1 VRPARLDS
9 LEKDLVERGV
19 EAYGVTADL
28 ADTPAARAAAAA
40 ITDRFGTPDVLLYSP
55 GDVSRLPVGALDLD
69 AEELLTWLPLH
80 LLTPI
85 ALVRSVLP
93 DMLARGSGA
102 LLFAQGASARVPM
115 PALGS
120 VGVAQSGLL
129 NYLHALAAEV
139 GPRGIY
145 VGTMLIGALIERSA
159 AAGLWDGGGFAA
171 GRAAAPDRPGH
182 PRAAVLGAGAGP
194 SGRRGVGRVT
204 PVGFAESDATRTG
217 DPLAAPGDIR
227 CRLSGDEADSAR
239 HAPPP
244 PDPARAAGS
253 GGPGGGVLA

>member
-1 VRPARLDS
+1 MTRTLAVFGAGPALGLATARRFGAEGYRIALVARDRAKLDI
-9 LEKDLVERGV
+9 LEKDLGDRGV
-19 EAYGVTADL
+19 EAYAVPADL
-28 ADTPAARAAAAA
+28 ADTGAARAASAA

-69 AEELLTWLPLH
+69 AEELLTWLPLN

-120 VGVAQSGLL
+120 AGVAQSGLL

-145 VGTMLIGALIERSA
+145 VGTLLIGALIERSA
-159 AAGLWDGGGFAA
+159 AAGLWDAGGFDTVAVGSLPRIDPDTLA
-171 GRAAAPDRPGH
+171 QRYWELVRDRPG
-182 PRAAVLGAGAGP
+182 VEELIG
-194 SGRRGVGRVT
+194 
-204 PVGFAESDATRTG
+204 
-217 DPLAAPGDIR
+217 
-227 CRLSGDEADSAR
+227 
-239 HAPPP
+239 
-244 PDPARAAGS
+244 
-253 GGPGGGVLA
+253 

>member
-1 VRPARLDS
+1 MTRTLAVFGAGPALGLATARRFGAEGYRIALVARDRAKLDD
-9 LEKDLVERGV
+9 LEKDLVERGI

-28 ADTPAARAAAAA
+28 ADTGAARAAAAA
-40 ITDRFGTPDVLLYSP
+40 ITGRFGTPDVLLYSP

-145 VGTMLIGALIERSA
+145 VGTLLIGALIERSA
-159 AAGLWDGGGFAA
+159 AAGLWERGGFDTVVA
-171 GRAAAPDRPGH
+171 GPLPRIDPDTLAQRYWELVRDRPG
-182 PRAAVLGAGAGP
+182 VEEL
-194 SGRRGVGRVT
+194 VG
-204 PVGFAESDATRTG
+204 
-217 DPLAAPGDIR
+217 
-227 CRLSGDEADSAR
+227 
-239 HAPPP
+239 
-244 PDPARAAGS
+244 
-253 GGPGGGVLA
+253 

>member
-1 VRPARLDS
+1 MTRTLAVFGAGPALGLATARRFGAEGYRIALVTRDRAKLDN
-9 LEKDLVERGV
+9 LEKDLVERGI

-28 ADTPAARAAAAA
+28 ADTGAARVAAAA

-102 LLFAQGASARVPM
+102 LLFAQGASARVPL

-139 GPRGIY
+139 GPRGVY
-145 VGTMLIGALIERSA
+145 VGTLLIGALIERSA
-159 AAGLWDGGGFAA
+159 AAALWEGGGFDTVSVGPLPRVDPDALA
-171 GRAAAPDRPGH
+171 RRYWELVRDRPG
-182 PRAAVLGAGAGP
+182 VEEL
-194 SGRRGVGRVT
+194 VG
-204 PVGFAESDATRTG
+204 
-217 DPLAAPGDIR
+217 
-227 CRLSGDEADSAR
+227 
-239 HAPPP
+239 
-244 PDPARAAGS
+244 
-253 GGPGGGVLA
+253 